1 MRKKRVISMLL
12 LAFLMPVVTS
22 AQYFDELVIE
32 EDLNAKIE
40 LSHNIRTIANGD
52 TCALIIFSAPVSKLY
67 IEGSIVHQEEKNGLK
82 YVYISPKAE
91 YVIVKSDKTNKQRFS
106 IKGKIQ
112 SGRGYS
118 GLLRSSNTPPPPPPP
133 FDDELNKDNWSIG
146 VCEKFISKDL
156 PLNLSIHGG
165 YVTNYVPIEFEATL
179 GLKKSAGMYIYDSNG
194 TIKDSYE
201 YRGFRF
207 TVRSGYCFEIDKSKR
222 FMITPLGGFS
232 YNVLSGSQIKS
243 TGSLQVYA
251 GENNSNASTYSEA
264 KKSGNGGNA
273 LSFVGGVRLSYAVH
287 EKWLLHVTPEYSVY
301 IWKDDNF
308 NYISKSDDSIKAWAE
323 GFNISVGL
331 IFRWER

>member
-1 MRKKRVISMLL
+1 MRKKRVISLLL
-12 LAFLMPVVTS
+12 LAFLMPVVTL

-32 EDLNAKIE
+32 EDLKAKIE

-52 TCALIIFSAPVSKLY
+52 TCALIIFSAPVSRLY

-118 GLLRSSNTPPPPPPP
+118 GLLKSSNTPPPP
-133 FDDELNKDNWSIG
+133 FDGELNKDNWSIG
-146 VCEKFISKDL
+146 INGKYVSKDL
-156 PLNLSIHGG
+156 PFNLSIHGG

-179 GLKKSAGMYIYDSNG
+179 GLKKSAGTYIYDSNG

-207 TVRSGYCFEIDKSKR
+207 TLRSGYCFEIEKNKR
-222 FMITPLGGFS
+222 FIITPLGGFS

-243 TGSLQVYA
+243 AGSMQVYA
-251 GENNSNASTYSEA
+251 GENYSNASTYSEA

-273 LSFVGGVRLSYAVH
+273 LSFVGGLRFSFAIS
-287 EKWLLHVTPEYSVY
+287 EQWLIHIMPEYNVN

-308 NYISKSDDSIKAWAE
+308 NYICKSDDGVKAWSD
-323 GFNISVGL
+323 GFNISLGL
-331 IFRWER
+331 IFRWEH